1 MSIKKILSISLAII
15 LIFSLDFYVNKKR
28 PIKTI
33 VFIVLMSLEKEDVL
47 MSLEKEDVLVSL
59 EKEDVPIPLNYLGR
73 EALIVKQYGGPSI
86 LGTWEKPS
94 AEKELSLEEPILI
107 NYSGFDPEDFNNYFQ
122 NEINKKLSINPSK
135 KLQYKSNPTQKY
147 SKLLSSHFH
156 LLLMFD
162 RHLTNKEISILQT
175 INQVYIKNNNFHH
188 SIHLKLIIS
197 ND

>member
-33 VFIVLMSLEKEDVL
+33 VFIVLMSLEKELSESFPDD
-47 MSLEKEDVLVSL
+47 S
-59 EKEDVPIPLNYLGR
+59 IPLNYLGR
-73 EALIVKQYGGPSI
+73 ETLIIQQYGGLSI
-86 LGTWEKPS
+86 LGTWEKQS
-94 AEKELSLEEPILI
+94 AKKELSLENPILI
-107 NYSGFDPEDFNNYFQ
+107 NYSGFDPEDFNNYFL

-162 RHLTNKEISILQT
+162 RHLTSKEISILQT
-175 INQVYIKNNNFHH
+175 INQLYLKNNNFHH
-188 SIHLKLIIS
+188 STYLKIIIS

>member
-33 VFIVLMSLEKEDVL
+33 VFIVLMSSEKELSESFPDD
-47 MSLEKEDVLVSL
+47 S
-59 EKEDVPIPLNYLGR
+59 IFQ
-73 EALIVKQYGGPSI
+73 QYGGLSI
-86 LGTWEKPS
+86 LGTWKKQS
-94 AEKELSLEEPILI
+94 AKKELSLENPILI
-107 NYSGFDPEDFNNYFQ
+107 NYLGFDPEDFNNYFL

-162 RHLTNKEISILQT
+162 RHLTSKEISILQT
-175 INQVYIKNNNFHH
+175 INQLYLKNNNFHH
-188 SIHLKLIIS
+188 STYLKIIIS